1 MWRLLLV
8 TLVACSE
15 HGQTPPGVDA
25 PGLTPS
31 ETPRF
36 VPQICTSGS
45 PDVPGAPNPNCLV
58 NRIPLVDVGAE
69 VTFTVQALASGMVV
83 PDMTLLAG
91 EAGLVAVNPKVVIN
105 GVATGPETVID
116 LPPGGSE
123 SLPTFA
129 VPDTLLADG
138 MSLRFDSISTQP

>member
-1 MWRLLLV
+1 MRRLVLV

-45 PDVPGAPNPNCLV
+45 PDVPGAPNPNCLL
-58 NRIPLVDVGAE
+58 NRIPLDVGAE
-69 VTFTVQALASGMVV
+69 VTFTVQALASGVAF
-83 PDMTLLAG
+83 PDMTFRAG

-105 GVATGPETVID
+105 GIATGPETVID
-116 LPPGGSE
+116 LPPGASA
-123 SLPTFA
+123 SLPSFA
-129 VPDTLLADG
+129 IPDAQVVGG
-138 MSLRFDSISTQP
+138 MSLRFDSINTQP